1 LDVQLVRREL
11 CASREQAQRMVL
23 AGRVRVNG
31 QMADKPGR
39 RVRAD
44 DLLEVVEP
52 ERYVSRGGHKLEHA
66 LRVFGLD
73 VGGVRALDVGA
84 STGGFTD
91 CLLQHGAHL
100 VVALDV
106 GRGQLA
112 WKLRQDPRVTVMEG
126 VNARRLEATQF
137 PAGLLPFD
145 IAVMDCSFI
154 SLKRIVPAVAAVVRD
169 GGRLVALVKPQF
181 EAGREE
187 ASRGRGVILDPAVH
201 ARVLNE
207 LRAFVGGQA
216 GLEWRADCESPL
228 TGPSGNKEFLV
239 LLEKKT

>member
-11 CASREQAQRMVL
+11 CTSREQAQRMVL

-31 QMADKPGR
+31 QIADKPGR

-44 DLLEVVEP
+44 DRLEVVEP
-52 ERYVSRGGHKLEHA
+52 ERYVSRGGYKLEHA
-66 LRVFGLD
+66 LHAFGLEMT
-73 VGGVRALDVGA
+73 GVRALDVGA

-91 CLLQHGAHL
+91 CLLQHGAQA

-126 VNARRLEATQF
+126 VNARRLEAAQF

-154 SLKRIVPAVAAVVRD
+154 SLKRIVPAVAALVRY

-187 ASRGRGVILDPAVH
+187 ASRGRGVIRDPAIH
-201 ARVLNE
+201 ARVLDE
-207 LRAFVGGQA
+207 LRAFVGGER

-228 TGPSGNKEFLV
+228 PGPAGNREFLV
-239 LLEKKT
+239 LLEKTT